1 MDKLEH
7 YLDQVCRGIG
17 GPRSLRQHVR
27 QELREHLLDAA
38 AARRNA
44 GLSEEE
50 AMSRALAGFG
60 AAELVG
66 SELAALRGHRLMA
79 VVIDK
84 AIDWKEMTAI
94 WVESQRAFQRIDH
107 LTRLGAAAEFRVQ
120 LNAAK
125 QWLQQAQDAIPKQDL
140 SRLEAAMQKFRK
152 LYAPVHN
159 AATKA
164 VHEPPDGI
172 QD

>member
-38 AARRNA
+38 AAHRNA

-50 AMSRALAGFG
+50 AMSRALADFG

-66 SELAALRGHRLMA
+66 SALAALHRHRLMD
-79 VVIDK
+79 VVIHE
-84 AIDWKEMTAI
+84 AIDWNEKTAI
-94 WVESQRAFQRIDH
+94 WVESQRAFQRIDN

-120 LNAAK
+120 LNSAK
-125 QWLQQAQDAIPKQDL
+125 QWLHQAQEAIPKQDL
-140 SRLEAAMQKFRK
+140 SRLEAAIQEFRK
-152 LYAPVHN
+152 LYAPVRN
-159 AATKA
+159 AVTKA
-164 VHEPPDGI
+164 VHELPAGI
-172 QD
+172 